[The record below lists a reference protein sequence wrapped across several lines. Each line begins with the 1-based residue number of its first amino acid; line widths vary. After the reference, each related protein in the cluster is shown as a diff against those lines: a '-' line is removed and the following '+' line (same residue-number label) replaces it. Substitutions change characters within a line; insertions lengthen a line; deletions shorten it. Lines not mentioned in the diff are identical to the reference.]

1 MQAAAEPFP
10 CLERGALEG
19 DFFLRQPALDMTLTI
34 EERLGNELGHMR
46 DGMSAKDDIDVID
59 VGVPVLSMH
68 SPYEIVSKIDT
79 YMAYKAF
86 KVFFTK

>member
-1 MQAAAEPFP
+1 MQAAAELLLCILP
-10 CLERGALEG
+10 
-19 DFFLRQPALDMTLTI
+19 TLM
-34 EERLGNELGHMR
+34 LML
-46 DGMSAKDDIDVID
+46 AD

-86 KVFFTK
+86 KVFFLIK